1 MNEGMNDDIIQ
12 HWNRESCQVGQSVG
26 KLLQEHRCVTLMKDM
41 KGKKKRRQINRKQ
54 KISLRIWRLE
64 EQ

>member
-26 KLLQEHRCVTLMKDM
+26 KLLQEHRCMTLMKYM
-41 KGKKKRRQINRKQ
+41 KGKKKKGGKLTGNRKFPY
-54 KISLRIWRLE
+54 E
-64 EQ
+64 FGD